1 MNKESYSYYK
11 KAYRANKR
19 YREKIHS
26 DDFGPMLSKSDFED
40 MKNTGLST
48 KDIVY
53 NQFHC
58 YTRSA
63 AKKIQA
69 SIRNEGVNVSLANV
83 QKRKFSPEVY
93 DKIGKTYHE
102 LREGLSSKDALAL
115 ISYTFYGS

>member
-11 KAYRANKR
+11 NAYRANKR
-19 YREKIHS
+19 YRDKIHS
-26 DDFGPMLSKSDFED
+26 DDYGPMLSKSEFED
-40 MKNTGLST
+40 MKSTGLST

-53 NQFHC
+53 NQFHF

-69 SIRNEGVNVSLANV
+69 SIRNEGVKVSLV
-83 QKRKFSPEVY
+83 DIQRRKFSKEVY

-102 LREGLSSKDALAL
+102 LRETLSSKDALSL